1 MQEIKTFIISCL
13 PDDIIYVKV
22 AYEGGTEIKVEYELS
37 GAVAGINPD
46 IKVSKGD
53 ALIFELDVEGHPF
66 WIKTAMGIGQGNAV
80 SSGISG
86 EGQGKTS
93 GILIW
98 NTTTFEDGIYYYQC
112 EHHANMFGKII
123 VGEGILHH

>member
-1 MQEIKTFIISCL
+1 M
-13 PDDIIYVKV
+13 PDEIIYVKV

-37 GAVAGINPD
+37 GLVAGINPD

-53 ALIFELDVEGHPF
+53 VLIFELDAEGHPF
-66 WIKTAMGIGQGNAV
+66 WIKTVMGTGRGNAV
-80 SSGISG
+80 TSGISG

-93 GILIW
+93 GVLIW
-98 NTTTFEDGIYYYQC
+98 NTTTLEDGIYYYQC
-112 EHHANMFGKII
+112 EFHANMFGKII